1 MIAYDPKNWLR
12 LILSFHR
19 SDTFRRLLPAMGGMA
34 VYCTVI
40 MFLEI
45 DVWHRKG
52 MSTIAVHSILGFV
65 ISLLLVFRTN
75 TAYDRWWEGR
85 RLWGTYVN
93 HSRSISTKIAAY
105 IGKEHKAERE
115 RLRTLIGN
123 YIAASRD
130 NLRGQTHPESME
142 WNEWCSASEFSSVDH
157 VPNAILAALV
167 REIEQLRKK
176 GLLTDLQVVTLND
189 ELRSFAEVH
198 GASERIKN
206 TPIPYSYSIFIKKII
221 IIYSVTLPFALFR
234 DFGYWTI
241 LCTVFVFYSF
251 VSLEV
256 IAEEIENPFGTDAN
270 DLPIDEI
277 TDKIRSNVNAIF
289 RL

>member
-1 MIAYDPKNWLR
+1 MIAYDPKNWIR

-34 VYCTVI
+34 LYCTVI
-40 MFLEI
+40 LYLEI
-45 DVWHRKG
+45 DVFHRTG
-52 MSTIAVHSILGFV
+52 VSTIAVHSILGFV

-93 HSRSISTKIAAY
+93 HTRSISTKLAAY
-105 IGKEHKAERE
+105 IDKEHKAERE
-115 RLRTLIGN
+115 RVRTLIGN

-130 NLRGQTHPESME
+130 NLRAKPNPQSLES
-142 WNEWCSASEFSSVDH
+142 NEWCSASEFSNADH
-157 VPNAILAALV
+157 VPNAILTALQ
-167 REIEQLRKK
+167 REIEQLRKR
-176 GLLTDLQVVTLND
+176 GVLTDMQVLTLND

-198 GASERIKN
+198 GGCERIKN
-206 TPIPYSYSIFIKKII
+206 TPIPYAYSIFIKKII
-221 IIYSVTLPFALFR
+221 FIYSITLPFALIK

-277 TDKIRSNVNAIF
+277 TDKIRHNVNSIF

>member
-1 MIAYDPKNWLR
+1 MIAYDPKNWIR

-19 SDTFRRLLPAMGGMA
+19 SDTFRRLLPAMCGMA
-34 VYCTVI
+34 VYCTLLVYV
-40 MFLEI
+40 EI
-45 DVWHRKG
+45 DVWHHTNV
-52 MSTIAVHSILGFV
+52 STIAVHSILGFV

-93 HSRSISTKIAAY
+93 HTRSISTKIAAY

-123 YIAASRD
+123 YIASSRD
-130 NLRGQTHPESME
+130 NLRDKAHPQSME
-142 WNEWCSASEFSSVDH
+142 SNEWCNASEFSSADH
-157 VPNAILAALV
+157 VPNAILTALV
-167 REIEQLRKK
+167 SEIEQLRKK
-176 GLLTDLQVVTLND
+176 GMLTDFQVLTLND

-198 GASERIKN
+198 GAAERIKN

-221 IIYSVTLPFALFR
+221 FIYSITLPFALLK

-256 IAEEIENPFGTDAN
+256 IAEEIENPFGADPN

-277 TDKIRSNVNAIF
+277 TDKIKHNVNTIF